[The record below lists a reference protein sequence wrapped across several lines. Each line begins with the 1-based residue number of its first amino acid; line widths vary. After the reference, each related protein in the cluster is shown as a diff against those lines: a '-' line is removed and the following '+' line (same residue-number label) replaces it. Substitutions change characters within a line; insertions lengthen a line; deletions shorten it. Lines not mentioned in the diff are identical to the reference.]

1 MRQDTAGEDSHRR
14 NVVWPGP
21 GVAAFA
27 DDPVRDVGVG
37 ADEVIRLDVLED
49 DPAVLVQSG
58 PDVDLARRAPN
69 SLEGLLQGQD
79 ETNRPPGLQRRK
91 GDEGLVLGVL
101 LPAEAAARIR
111 GVDTDLREWKA
122 GQLGDDLLQ
131 PVRMLDRAPD
141 RDAIPVGS
149 GHERMWL
156 DREMSDDRE
165 GVGVLD
171 DQVRVGRVDVTPPD
185 AVAVNVSVSDFE

>member
-37 ADEVIRLDVLED
+37 PDEVIRLDVLED
-49 DPAVLVQSG
+49 DLAVLVQSG
-58 PDVDLARRAPN
+58 SDVDLAGRATDGLERL
-69 SLEGLLQGQD
+69 LEGEDQAD
-79 ETNRPPGLQRRK
+79 WPPGLQRRE

-156 DREMSDDRE
+156 DSEVRDYRE

-171 DQVRVGRVDVTPPD
+171 DQVRVGLVDVSPAD
-185 AVAVNVSVSDFE
+185 AVLV